1 VKDLFLTLVGL
12 IVVTTF
18 LLWQSP
24 GRSLQWIAF
33 SASRSEMPK
42 PAVLTAPPSKT
53 ASKSA
58 HVVKAGRTAAEACS
72 CSFSQRPQ
80 QSEPDQYSVTVTP
93 DQYSLLVTPDEYFPS
108 LRSAR
113 LAVGVVRM
121 VPPPEKIAL
130 GVDSDMVTDQ
140 YGEPSAWATSAEGGH
155 MVETFVYA
163 QQRGGPAT
171 VIRIVDGRVVAAYTK
186 VVPFSPRGSLDRN
199 VGLPN

>member
-12 IVVTTF
+12 VVVTAF

-33 SASRSEMPK
+33 SASRGEMPK
-42 PAVLTAPPSKT
+42 PAAVPAPTSKT

-58 HVVKAGRTAAEACS
+58 HVGKAERTAAELCS
-72 CSFSQRPQ
+72 VSPRPQ
-80 QSEPDQYSVTVTP
+80 QPEA

-113 LAVGVVRM
+113 LPAGVARM
-121 VPPPEKIAL
+121 VPPPDKIAL
-130 GVDSDMVTDQ
+130 GVDSDVVTDQ
-140 YGEPSAWATSAEGGH
+140 YGEPSAWATGAEGGH

-186 VVPFSPRGSLDRN
+186 VVPFSPRGSLAWN
-199 VGLPN
+199 VGLMN